1 MNELFTVNYA
11 LFYEGWKYAKNIAP
25 YNVYQLDQFIIRV
38 RRNDFYLV
46 LFIYN
51 GCQELVFCG
60 RIYTI
65 RDYKMKIKRHL
76 NKWKCKLTTT
86 VTPTPPT
93 QGLVISNNDYTNSFL
108 LASSVNDL
116 VTNTFNEDF
125 TFISNINI
133 SGLTLVKS
141 GTEIRISGTPDTL
154 EIYNQTVLVQGNI
167 TGVILSI
174 AINVT
179 IYELN
184 PEFYI
189 LLEDGNKILLENN
202 VDFIIIE

>member
-51 GCQELVFCG
+51 GCQEL
-60 RIYTI
+60 
-65 RDYKMKIKRHL
+65 
-76 NKWKCKLTTT
+76 
-86 VTPTPPT
+86 
-93 QGLVISNNDYTNSFL
+93 
-108 LASSVNDL
+108 A
-116 VTNTFNEDF
+116 
-125 TFISNINI
+125 FISNISI

-179 IYELN
+179 VYELN
-184 PEFYI
+184 PESYI
-189 LLEDGNKILLENN
+189 LLEDGNKILLEDN
-202 VDFIIIE
+202 VNFLIIE